1 MLSLPVS
8 PMPIPLAWLVAFALG
23 AAFARVA
30 QAEIA
35 RTEGPLVVSRPMGIV
50 LGFAGLVFLPVAGYF
65 AAFHGDW
72 AYLYFV
78 SWQNVPSAIDL
89 ALVLAATCMVPAGF
103 VAAVALIRTRRSR
116 AARGIAVLIGAPLA
130 LAGVLALAFAHRLG
144 VSASAAQYAGGFG
157 VEPIATSALGKGVL
171 WGLLALATGAG
182 WAMRALRTAA

>member
-1 MLSLPVS
+1 V
-8 PMPIPLAWLVAFALG
+8 PIPLAWLVAFALG
-23 AAFARVA
+23 GAFARVA

-35 RTEGPLVVSRPMGIV
+35 RSEGPLVASRPMAVV

-78 SWQNVPSAIDL
+78 TWQNVPSAVDL
-89 ALVLAATCMVPAGF
+89 ALVLAASCMVPAGF
-103 VAAVALIRTRRSR
+103 VAGVGLIRAKRSR
-116 AARGIAVLIGAPLA
+116 AARGISVLIGLPLA
-130 LAGVLALAFAHRLG
+130 LATALAVVFAHRLG

-157 VEPIATSALGKGVL
+157 VEPIARSVLGKGVL

-182 WAMRALRTAA
+182 WAFRALRTVS